1 MAISNPDI
9 SNYKPFYIQVG
20 NVCYDTKSQWGFI
33 AKTNP
38 YPALPTPKD
47 PYKNDWP
54 DENGDDEYVTH
65 LYYESFEFDVQ
76 FYIRATDVE
85 TIRASLA
92 DFFATIQ
99 NGEFSVY
106 DSATGLGRR
115 KVRYAGFAEER
126 AAIMDKDFARCI
138 FTITFKVNDPVT
150 FMTYYNG
157 SIVETRNGLVVVS
170 PGEESSTMVVVG
182 YRQTL
187 G

>member
-1 MAISNPDI
+1 MYLFDEMPYLENDEIVLKEMTGNG
-9 SNYKPFYIQVG
+9 NTEEKYI
-20 NVCYDTKSQWGFI
+20 T
-33 AKTNP
+33 
-38 YPALPTPKD
+38 
-47 PYKNDWP
+47 
-54 DENGDDEYVTH
+54 
-65 LYYESFEFDVQ
+65 
-76 FYIRATDVE
+76 VE
-85 TIRASLA
+85 TIQ
-92 DFFATIQ
+92 DTIKE
-99 NGEFSVY
+99 GEFKVY

-115 KVRYAGFAEER
+115 KVRYAGFTEER

-170 PGEESSTMVVVG
+170 PGEQSSTMVVVG